1 MSMILLAAAAVTF
14 GAPPLAPRAA
24 AAVVQATATIRVV
37 SGVQLK
43 FGAPSNPGAPPPR
56 ESVVRTADGTAHP
69 AKLIE
74 FQ

>member
-1 MSMILLAAAAVTF
+1 MILLAAAAAASF
-14 GAPPLAPRAA
+14 SAPPAPSNRA
-24 AAVVQATATIRVV
+24 AAVVQATAIIRVI
-37 SGVQLK
+37 SGVQVK

-56 ESVVRTADGTAHP
+56 ETAVKAADGTIHP

>member
-1 MSMILLAAAAVTF
+1 MILLAAAAASF
-14 GAPPLAPRAA
+14 AAPSAPPSRA
-24 AAVVQATATIRVV
+24 AAVVQATATIRVI

-43 FGAPSNPGAPPPR
+43 FGAASNPGAPPAR
-56 ESVVRTADGTAHP
+56 ETKVKAADGTDHP